1 MVATLRHEKKTIK
14 TLSVLGRLVAGAG
27 FERRETSGTKTQRII
42 SLRPFK
48 LPLASP

>member
-27 FERRETSGTKTQRII
+27 FEFYQRQFL
-42 SLRPFK
+42 SW
-48 LPLASP
+48 